1 MQPVLL
7 ASDLRLLV
15 FDLDGTLIDSQIDLV
30 NSVNATLEAFHLQPL
45 DHPTVATYIGDG
57 AAMLI
62 RRALAQA
69 KGAPPEEDF
78 ASHALEYFLEYY
90 RVHKLDF
97 TYVYDGVFE
106 SLRALRSTLPDL
118 PMAILTNKPFRPSR
132 AICDALELSPF
143 FFQNYGGDSF
153 ISKKPDPE
161 GYFQI
166 MKEASALTKTIISPM
181 QTVMIGDSNVDI
193 ATARAA
199 GARSIGCQYGLSP
212 DSLIQAAPDAL
223 AATPFDWAPLL
234 GVPLTIEAN

>member
-1 MQPVLL
+1 MESAFL
-7 ASDLRLLV
+7 ATDLRLLV
-15 FDLDGTLIDSQIDLV
+15 FDLDGTLIDSQVDLV

-69 KGAPPEEDF
+69 NGAPPEEDF

-90 RVHKLDF
+90 KVHKLDF
-97 TYVYDGVFE
+97 TYVYDGVFT
-106 SLRALRSTLPDL
+106 SLRAIRRALPQL

-132 AICDALELSPF
+132 AICDVLQLSPF

-153 ISKKPDPE
+153 INKKPDPE
-161 GYFQI
+161 GFFQL
-166 MKEASALTKTIISPM
+166 MEEASALMGLPIQASQTI
-181 QTVMIGDSNVDI
+181 MIGDSGVDI
-193 ATARAA
+193 ATAKVA

-212 DSLIQAAPDAL
+212 NSVLAAAPDAI
-223 AATPFDWAPLL
+223 AETPFDWAPLL
-234 GVPLTIEAN
+234 GVSLEQVGS